1 MRVRDDVG
9 GGGKLT
15 MDWKP
20 ARRVRRRLVP
30 SNSATFTLSSSRRT
44 CACSP
49 PQATE
54 EKEAHVTVRG
64 DVNEDRDNDGA
75 EKQSNK
81 RRRKG
86 ARALRTT

>member
-1 MRVRDDVG
+1 MLPLQISPQRRKERPG
-9 GGGKLT
+9 G
-15 MDWKP
+15 P
-20 ARRVRRRLVP
+20 
-30 SNSATFTLSSSRRT
+30 SRRT

-64 DVNEDRDNDGA
+64 DVNEDKDNDGA

-81 RRRKG
+81 RWRKG